1 MASGTIFPPE
11 ICAEICG
18 RVVEPA
24 DLRALCLTSR
34 SFRDEA
40 ERVLY
45 RSVDL
50 QWCSMRYL
58 KSWCLAITRHAHL
71 AKRVHAL
78 TLRLPNPLDASDAEK
93 FSLALRRCVS
103 LKDLAVFHEP
113 DARPHNC
120 VHGWIIQ
127 QCPFRLEKFTT
138 SYFDPASIEQFWETQ
153 TEIRW
158 LSISMPPA
166 PRFEL
171 SDTQLVNLIAID
183 APMDNVLA
191 LSGRRQL
198 QRIQIHAQAMHNLQ
212 LSSLSQY
219 SRTLTT
225 LNLVVVH
232 EETGFMRPHIFI
244 KQVAVA
250 LPNLIHFGLVVT
262 GKSEYHSPESFLIL
276 SLQHLA
282 RLQTVVLET
291 HGGYQFTNQASITT
305 ATPARVK
312 KFALSILEACPTLR
326 QAVVAIEAQDASARQ
341 IACTLTRAP
350 DGNIASEDGTTFD
363 FETVSQFWKA

>member
-71 AKRVHAL
+71 AKRVHVL
-78 TLRLPNPLDASDAEK
+78 TLCLPNPLDASDAEN
-93 FSLALRRCVS
+93 FSLALRGCVS
-103 LKDLAVFHEP
+103 LKKLAVFHEP
-113 DARPHNC
+113 DARPHDC

-191 LSGRRQL
+191 LSRQRQL
-198 QRIQIHAQAMHNLQ
+198 QHIQIHAQAMHNLQ

-225 LNLVVVH
+225 LNLVVH
-232 EETGFMRPHIFI
+232 EETGFMHPHIFI

-250 LPNLIHFGLVVT
+250 FPNLIHFGLAE
-262 GKSEYHSPESFLIL
+262 SHSPESFLIV
-276 SLQHLA
+276 SLQRLA

-291 HGGYQFTNQASITT
+291 ASITT
-305 ATPARVK
+305 ATPACVK

-326 QAVVAIEAQDASARQ
+326 QAVVAIEAQDALAWQ
-341 IACTLTRAP
+341 ISCTLTRAP